1 LNSQNQ
7 ILIEDAEDQGP
18 HHLAKT
24 VLRALSVSALEP
36 PEESLLQ
43 FFFDVLYQVSF
54 RGEQG
59 QPYLGRV
66 VWQSPVNRP
75 DSAKSEHLLLMKPV
89 PLTVSSLTSLL
100 AAAQPQS
107 ALLVSGGGNQAL
119 VIQGIIRRSAALSP
133 PALFSVD
140 ILGPAHL
147 KVDAGLDCPLE
158 LRRNRLHLTA
168 QKVFERGPVRGRLS
182 ALLQD
187 LFPAIQAVLPGDIAA
202 SPLLSAGAFPL
213 PGGKVLMNE
222 QEWPETLEQFWIS
235 ALISLLGRILGTGL
249 GGLVV
254 LTRHHDD
261 PPQKEEWAQPPHEA
275 VYSHLRHLLEQ
286 SASQAIIQQVQ
297 SVRSLSERLTSP
309 DSVPDDL
316 ALYEPLLPLE
326 APEHDPEIAQA
337 LQFLSSLARV
347 DGLLRLGPHLDL
359 IGFGGQPSP
368 GRLPE
373 RVYLAG
379 DELAS
384 EAHLSPISSRSF
396 GPRNQALLRLCQ
408 QDPDSV
414 GFALTQEGDAR
425 AMLWHE
431 GKLVIWNTVLLP
443 RR

>member
-1 LNSQNQ
+1 MQPEFTHLT
-7 ILIEDAEDQGP
+7 DQGP
-18 HHLAKT
+18 HHLAQT
-24 VLRALSVSALEP
+24 VLRALSVAALEP
-36 PEESLLQ
+36 PEEQLLGS
-43 FFFDVLYQVSF
+43 FFDILYQVSF
-54 RGEQG
+54 RAEQG
-59 QPYLGRV
+59 QSHRARV

-75 DSAKSEHLLLMKPV
+75 GPAKSEHLLLMKPV
-89 PLTVSSLTSLL
+89 PLTVSSVTALL
-100 AAAQPQS
+100 SAAHPQS
-107 ALLVSGGGNQAL
+107 ALLVSGGGDQPL
-119 VIQGIIRRSAALSP
+119 VIQGIICCRTELSP

-147 KVDAGLDCPLE
+147 KVDAGLDYPLE

-168 QKVFERGPVRGRLS
+168 QKVFERGPVRDRLS

-187 LFPAIQAVLPGDIAA
+187 LFPSILAVLPGDIAA

-222 QEWPETLEQFWIS
+222 QDWPETLEQFWIN

-261 PPQKEEWAQPPHEA
+261 PLQKEEWTQPPHEA
-275 VYSHLRHLLEQ
+275 VFSHLRHLLEQ
-286 SASQAIIQQVQ
+286 GAAQAIIQQVQ
-297 SVRSLSERLTSP
+297 SVRSLSERLASP
-309 DSVPDDL
+309 GSPPDDL
-316 ALYEPLLPLE
+316 TLQEPLLPLE
-326 APEHDPEIAQA
+326 TPESGPKIAQSI
-337 LQFLSSLARV
+337 QFLASLARV
-347 DGLLRLGPHLDL
+347 DGPLRLGPHLDL
-359 IGFGGQPSP
+359 ISFGGQPSP

-384 EAHLSPISSRSF
+384 EAFLSPISSRSF

-408 QDPDSV
+408 QDPDAV
-414 GFALTQEGDAR
+414 GFALTQEGDTR

-443 RR
+443 RP

>member
-1 LNSQNQ
+1 MQPEFKHLT
-7 ILIEDAEDQGP
+7 DHGP
-18 HHLAKT
+18 HHLAQT
-24 VLRALSVSALEP
+24 VLRALSVAALEP
-36 PEESLLQ
+36 PEEQLLGA
-43 FFFDVLYQVSF
+43 FFDILYQVSF
-54 RGEQG
+54 RGQQG
-59 QPYLGRV
+59 QSYIGRV

-75 DSAKSEHLLLMKPV
+75 DSVKSEHLLLIKPV
-89 PLTVSSLTSLL
+89 PLTVSSLSSLL

-107 ALLVSGGGNQAL
+107 ALLVSGDGNQPL

-133 PALFSVD
+133 SALFFVD

-147 KVDAGLDCPLE
+147 KVDAGLDYPLE

-168 QKVFERGPVRGRLS
+168 QKVFERGPVRDRLS

-187 LFPAIQAVLPGDIAA
+187 LFPAVQALLPGDIAA
-202 SPLLSAGAFPL
+202 SPLLAAGAFPL

-222 QEWPETLEQFWIS
+222 QEWPETLGQFWIN
-235 ALISLLGRILGTGL
+235 ALVSLLGRILETGL
-249 GGLVV
+249 GGLVA

-261 PPQKEEWAQPPHEA
+261 PLQKEEWPQPPHEA
-275 VYSHLRHLLEQ
+275 VFSHLRHLLEQ
-286 SASQAIIQQVQ
+286 RAAQAIIQQVQ
-297 SVRSLSERLTSP
+297 SVRSLSERLASP
-309 DSVPDDL
+309 GSLPD
-316 ALYEPLLPLE
+316 ALTLQEPLSPLE
-326 APEHDPEIAQA
+326 APESDPETAQA
-337 LQFLSSLARV
+337 LQFLASLARV

-359 IGFGGQPSP
+359 ISFGGQPSS

-384 EAHLSPISSRSF
+384 EANLSPISSRSF

-408 QDPDSV
+408 QDPDAV